1 MAIIVRGPATPGH
14 ADFTAGE
21 RGAMWSGEE
30 LDLDAYLERI
40 GLGAGTGRA
49 VRELRP
55 DLETLYEVHRAHTAA
70 IPFESLDVLLG
81 RPVEL
86 EVKAL
91 EDKLV
96 RARRG
101 GYCYEQNSLLA
112 AALERIGFEVSGRGA
127 RNRTRG
133 DSLLAVTHAVLV
145 VTVDGEPWL
154 CDAGFG
160 YMGPREPVPLARP
173 GTEVRQGPWTYAVHE
188 EEEGVLVL
196 RARRGEGWWDLYAF
210 SPQRYHPVDYVVLN
224 HYSSTHPRSS
234 FVGKTIV
241 QLPGEAVRK
250 TLVGSE
256 LTRLFPDGRTER
268 EPVDPDRLPALLD
281 REFGLRLPE
290 RDAAE
295 LVRIHRSG
303 D

>member
-1 MAIIVRGPATPGH
+1 
-14 ADFTAGE
+14 
-21 RGAMWSGEE
+21 MWSGDE

-40 GLGAGTGRA
+40 GYGGPVGEGG
-49 VRELRP
+49 ELRP
-55 DLETLYEVHRAHTAA
+55 DLPTLYAVHRAHTGA
-70 IPFESLDVLLG
+70 ITFESLDVLLG

-86 EVKAL
+86 EVKAV

-96 RARRG
+96 HGLHGLRG

-145 VTVDGEPWL
+145 VTVEGEPWL

-160 YMGPREPVPLARP
+160 YQGPREPVPLARP
-173 GTEVRQGPWTYAVHE
+173 GVEVRQEDWTYTVRE
-188 EEEGVLVL
+188 EDGGVLAL
-196 RARRGEGWWDLYAF
+196 CLLRGETWRDLYAF
-210 SPQRYHPVDYVVLN
+210 SPQPYHPVDYVVLN
-224 HYSSTHPRSS
+224 HYSSSHPRSA
-234 FVGKTIV
+234 FVGQVIV
-241 QLPGEAVRK
+241 QLPGDAVRLA
-250 TLVGSE
+250 LVGRE
-256 LTRLFPDGRTER
+256 LTRLYPDGRIER
-268 EPVDPDRLPALLD
+268 QPVASGELLALLD

-295 LVRIHRSG
+295 LVRIHRAG

>member
-1 MAIIVRGPATPGH
+1 
-14 ADFTAGE
+14 
-21 RGAMWSGEE
+21 MWNGDE
-30 LDLDAYLERI
+30 LDLDAYLSRI
-40 GLGAGTGRA
+40 GLGSGTGSDGTDVGA
-49 VRELRP
+49 RELRP
-55 DLETLYEVHRAHTAA
+55 DLDTLYAVHRAHTAS
-70 IPFESLDVLLG
+70 IVFESLDVLFG

-86 EVKAL
+86 DVKAL

-96 RARRG
+96 HGRRG

-112 AALERIGFEVSGRGA
+112 AALERIGFEVTGRGA

-133 DSLLAVTHAVLV
+133 DTLLAVTHAVLV

-160 YMGPREPVPLARP
+160 YQGPREPVPLARP
-173 GTEVRQGPWTYAVHE
+173 GHEVHQGQWTFRVRE
-188 EEEGVLVL
+188 EAGGILVL
-196 RARRGEGWWDLYAF
+196 SALRAGAWRDLYAF

-224 HYSSTHPRSS
+224 HYSSSHPSSS
-234 FVGKTIV
+234 FVGRTLV
-241 QLPGEAVRK
+241 QLPGDTVRQ

-256 LTRLFPDGRTER
+256 LTRLHPDGRTER
-268 EPVDPDRLPALLD
+268 ETVAAEDLIGLLD
-281 REFGLRLPE
+281 REFGLRLSD

-295 LVRIHRSG
+295 LVRIHRSR

>member
-1 MAIIVRGPATPGH
+1 
-14 ADFTAGE
+14 
-21 RGAMWSGEE
+21 MWSGEE
-30 LDLDAYLERI
+30 LDLDAYLARI
-40 GLGAGTGRA
+40 GIEAGAG
-49 VRELRP
+49 ELRP
-55 DLETLYEVHRAHTAA
+55 DLATLYAVHRAHTAA
-70 IPFESLDVLLG
+70 ITFESLDVLFG

-86 EVKAL
+86 DVKAL

-96 RARRG
+96 HGRRG

-145 VTVDGEPWL
+145 VTVEGEPWL

-160 YMGPREPVPLARP
+160 YQGPREPVPLARP
-173 GTEVRQGPWTYAVHE
+173 GVEVRQGEWTYSVR
-188 EEEGVLVL
+188 EEGDLLVL
-196 RARRGEGWWDLYAF
+196 CVLRGGTWRDLYAF

-224 HYSSTHPRSS
+224 HYSSSHPHSS
-234 FVGKTIV
+234 FVGQAIV
-241 QLPGEAVRK
+241 QRPGDALR
-250 TLVGSE
+250 LSFVGRE
-256 LTRLFPDGRTER
+256 LTRLYPDGRVER
-268 EPVDPDRLPALLD
+268 RPVTSDELLSLLA

-290 RDAAE
+290 RDASE
-295 LVRIHRSG
+295 LVRIYRAG

>member
-1 MAIIVRGPATPGH
+1 
-14 ADFTAGE
+14 
-21 RGAMWSGEE
+21 MWSGDE

-40 GLGAGTGRA
+40 GYAGPVGGGG
-49 VRELRP
+49 ELRA
-55 DLETLYEVHRAHTAA
+55 DLPTLYAVHRAHTAA
-70 IPFESLDVLLG
+70 ITFENLDVLLG

-86 EVKAL
+86 GVKAI

-96 RARRG
+96 HGRRG

-145 VTVDGEPWL
+145 VTVEGEPWL

-160 YMGPREPVPLARP
+160 HQGPVEPVPLARP
-173 GTEVRQGPWTYAVHE
+173 GTEVAQGEWTYTVRAE
-188 EEEGVLVL
+188 EDGILALCLL
-196 RARRGEGWWDLYAF
+196 RDGAWRDLYAF

-224 HYSSTHPRSS
+224 HYSSSHPRSA
-234 FVGKTIV
+234 FLGKVVV
-241 QLPGEAVRK
+241 QLPGDGVRRA
-250 TLVGSE
+250 LVGRE
-256 LTRLFPDGRTER
+256 LTRLYPDGRSER
-268 EPVDPDRLPALLD
+268 QSVEPAELLALLD
-281 REFGLRLPE
+281 REFGLRLSG
-290 RDAAE
+290 RDAEE
-295 LVRIHRSG
+295 LERINRAG